1 MRLEEDTGWSWM
13 MRGRGGALTE
23 AWERGGGDR
32 QKSRRFRSH
41 RNKGESEKPVKM
53 GAGRSST

>member
-1 MRLEEDTGWSWM
+1 MELDDERKGK
-13 MRGRGGALTE
+13 GAHRSLGK
-23 AWERGGGDR
+23 RRRDR

-41 RNKGESEKPVKM
+41 RNKGESEKPVRM